1 MKDRIKQRAD
11 ELKTDL
17 LRLSHDIHEH
27 PETSFEEFRAVAWQ
41 KEMLEKYGFKV
52 EAPFCGM
59 ETAFRAVKKSG
70 KPGPVVAFL
79 SEYDALN
86 ELGHA
91 CGHNVIAA
99 SSVGAGL
106 ALASVLEEA
115 GGEVQVVGT
124 PAEEGGGGKVLMVEG
139 GAFNGVDFALMMHP
153 STKNII
159 GRGGLA
165 AQGVR
170 VEYRGQA
177 SHSATPDKGINALT
191 SLIALFNGIDTLRQ
205 VWPNSAKINGIIT
218 KGGSASN
225 IIPELAE
232 ALFTVR
238 ASTKK
243 ELLAMF
249 ADLQRTAN
257 SAALLTGAKVIV
269 EGEPVYAERYP
280 NSVMGEAFKRN
291 METLGERMEYPDPNE
306 RVGSSDVGNVSLEI
320 PTIHEYLA
328 IADPSVAGHTSEFR
342 EASLSPRSD
351 DVVLLAAKGL
361 ALTGWDLL
369 TDETLREAAKAE
381 YQEKVAPHK
390 GLKTFP

>member
-1 MKDRIKQRAD
+1 MKERILKRAD
-11 ELKTDL
+11 ELKSEL
-17 LRLSHDIHEH
+17 LRLSHDIHAN
-27 PETSFEEFRAVAWQ
+27 PETSFEEFRAAAWQ
-41 KEMLEKYGFKV
+41 KELLEKHGFTV

-86 ELGHA
+86 GLGHA
-91 CGHNVIAA
+91 CGHNIIAA

-106 ALASVLEEA
+106 ALASVLDET
-115 GGEVQVVGT
+115 GGEVQVIGT
-124 PAEEGGGGKVLMVEG
+124 PAEEGGGGKVFMVER
-139 GAFNGVDFALMMHP
+139 GAFDGVDFALMMHP

-170 VEYRGQA
+170 VEYRGRSA
-177 SHSATPDKGINALT
+177 HSATPDKGINALT

-243 ELLAMF
+243 ELVAMF
-249 ADLQRTAN
+249 ADLQRVAD
-257 SAALLTGAKVIV
+257 AAARLTGAEVV
-269 EGEPVYAERYP
+269 VDGEPVYAERYS

-291 METLGERMEYPDPNE
+291 METLGEPMEYPDPKE

-328 IADPSVAGHTSEFR
+328 IADPSVAGHTAEFR
-342 EASLSPRSD
+342 EASLSPRGD

-361 ALTGWDLL
+361 ALTGFDLL
-369 TDETLREAAKAE
+369 TDESLQGAAKTE
-381 YQEKVAPHK
+381 YLEKAAPYK
-390 GLKTFP
+390 S

>member
-1 MKDRIKQRAD
+1 MKERILKRAD
-11 ELKTDL
+11 ELKAEL
-17 LRLSHDIHEH
+17 LRLSHDIHAN
-27 PETSFEEFRAVAWQ
+27 PETSFEEVRAAAWQ
-41 KEMLEKYGFKV
+41 KELLEKHGFEV

-86 ELGHA
+86 GLGHA
-91 CGHNVIAA
+91 CGHNIIAA

-106 ALASVLEEA
+106 ALASLLDET

-124 PAEEGGGGKVLMVEG
+124 PGEEGGGGKVFMVER
-139 GAFNGVDFALMMHP
+139 GAFKGVDFALMMHP

-170 VEYRGQA
+170 VEFRGRA
-177 SHSATPDKGINALT
+177 AHSATPDKGINALT
-191 SLIALFNGIDTLRQ
+191 ALIALFNGIDTLRQ
-205 VWPNSAKINGIIT
+205 VWPNSAKINGIVT

-249 ADLQRTAN
+249 ADLQR
-257 SAALLTGAKVIV
+257 AADAAARLTGAEVVV
-269 EGEPVYAERYP
+269 EGEPVYAERYS

-291 METLGERMEYPDPNE
+291 METLGERMEYPDPKE

-328 IADPSVAGHTSEFR
+328 IADTSVAGHTPEFR
-342 EASLSPRSD
+342 EASLSPRGD
-351 DVVLLAAKGL
+351 EVVLLGAKGL

-369 TDETLREAAKAE
+369 TDERLREAAKAE
-381 YQEKVAPHK
+381 YLEKAAPFK
-390 GLKTFP
+390 D

>member
-1 MKDRIKQRAD
+1 MKERILKRAD
-11 ELKTDL
+11 ELKAEL
-17 LRLSHDIHEH
+17 LRLSHDIHAN
-27 PETSFEEFRAVAWQ
+27 PETSFEEFRAAAWQ
-41 KEMLEKYGFKV
+41 KELLEKHGFEV

-86 ELGHA
+86 GLGHA
-91 CGHNVIAA
+91 CGHNIIAA

-106 ALASVLEEA
+106 ALASLLDET

-124 PAEEGGGGKVLMVEG
+124 PGEEGGGGKVFMVER
-139 GAFNGVDFALMMHP
+139 GAFKGVDFALMMHP

-170 VEYRGQA
+170 VEFRGRA
-177 SHSATPDKGINALT
+177 AHSATPDKGINALT
-191 SLIALFNGIDTLRQ
+191 ALIALFNGIDTLRQ
-205 VWPNSAKINGIIT
+205 VWPNSAKINGIVT

-249 ADLQRTAN
+249 ADLQR
-257 SAALLTGAKVIV
+257 AADAAARLTGAEVVV
-269 EGEPVYAERYP
+269 EGEPVYAERYS
-280 NSVMGEAFKRN
+280 NSAMGEAFKRN
-291 METLGERMEYPDPNE
+291 METLGERMEYPDPKE

-328 IADPSVAGHTSEFR
+328 IADTSVAGHTPEFR
-342 EASLSPRSD
+342 EASLSPRGD
-351 DVVLLAAKGL
+351 EVVLLGAKGL

-369 TDETLREAAKAE
+369 TDERLREAAKAE
-381 YQEKVAPHK
+381 YLEKAAPFK
-390 GLKTFP
+390 D

>member
-1 MKDRIKQRAD
+1 MKERITQRAD
-11 ELKTDL
+11 ELKAEL
-17 LRLSHDIHEH
+17 LRLSHDIHAN
-27 PETSFEEFRAVAWQ
+27 PETSFEEFRAAVWQ
-41 KEMLEKYGFKV
+41 KELLEKHGFEV

-86 ELGHA
+86 GLGHA
-91 CGHNVIAA
+91 CGHNIIAA
-99 SSVGAGL
+99 SSLGAGL
-106 ALASVLEEA
+106 ALASVLEET
-115 GGEVQVVGT
+115 GGEVQVIGT
-124 PAEEGGGGKVLMVEG
+124 PGEEGGGGKVFMVER
-139 GAFNGVDFALMMHP
+139 GAFDEVDFALMMHP

-159 GRGGLA
+159 GRGALA
-165 AQGVR
+165 ARGVR
-170 VEYRGQA
+170 VEYRGRA
-177 SHSATPDKGINALT
+177 AHSATPDKGINALT

-205 VWPNSAKINGIIT
+205 VWPNSAKINGIVT

-243 ELLAMF
+243 ELLVMF
-249 ADLQRTAN
+249 ADLQR
-257 SAALLTGAKVIV
+257 AADAAARLTGAEVVV
-269 EGEPVYAERYP
+269 EGDPIYAERYS

-291 METLGERMEYPDPNE
+291 METLGELMEYPDPKE

-328 IADPSVAGHTSEFR
+328 IADPSVAGHTPEFR
-342 EASLSPRSD
+342 EASLSPRGD

-369 TDETLREAAKAE
+369 TDESLREAAKAE
-381 YQEKVAPHK
+381 YLEKAAPFK
-390 GLKTFP
+390 D

>member
-1 MKDRIKQRAD
+1 MKERILKRAD
-11 ELKTDL
+11 ELKAEL
-17 LRLSHDIHEH
+17 LRLSHDIHAN
-27 PETSFEEFRAVAWQ
+27 PETSFEEFRAAAWQ
-41 KEMLEKYGFKV
+41 KELLEKHGFEV

-86 ELGHA
+86 GLGHA
-91 CGHNVIAA
+91 CGHNIIAA

-106 ALASVLEEA
+106 ALASLLDET

-124 PAEEGGGGKVLMVEG
+124 PGEEGGGGKVFMVER
-139 GAFNGVDFALMMHP
+139 GAFDGVDFALMMHP

-170 VEYRGQA
+170 VEYRGRA
-177 SHSATPDKGINALT
+177 AHSATPDKGINALT

-205 VWPNSAKINGIIT
+205 VWPNSAKINGIVT

-249 ADLQRTAN
+249 ADLQR
-257 SAALLTGAKVIV
+257 AADAAARLTGAEVVV
-269 EGEPVYAERYP
+269 EGEPVYAERYS

-291 METLGERMEYPDPNE
+291 METLGERMEYPDPKE

-328 IADPSVAGHTSEFR
+328 IADTSVAGHTPEFR
-342 EASLSPRSD
+342 EASLSPRGD
-351 DVVLLAAKGL
+351 EVVLLGAKGL

-369 TDETLREAAKAE
+369 TDERLREAAKAE
-381 YQEKVAPHK
+381 YLEKAAPFK
-390 GLKTFP
+390 D

>member
-1 MKDRIKQRAD
+1 MKERILKRAD
-11 ELKTDL
+11 ELKAEL
-17 LRLSHDIHEH
+17 LRLSHDIHAH
-27 PETSFEEFRAVAWQ
+27 PETSFEEVRAAAWQ
-41 KEMLEKYGFKV
+41 KELLEKHGFEV

-86 ELGHA
+86 GLGHA
-91 CGHNVIAA
+91 CGHNIIAA

-106 ALASVLEEA
+106 ALASVLDEA

-124 PAEEGGGGKVLMVEG
+124 PGEEGGGGKVFMVER
-139 GAFNGVDFALMMHP
+139 GAFDAVDFALMMHP

-170 VEYRGQA
+170 VEYRGRSA
-177 SHSATPDKGINALT
+177 HSATPDKGINALT

-243 ELLAMF
+243 ELVAMF
-249 ADLQRTAN
+249 ADLRRTAD
-257 SAALLTGAKVIV
+257 AAARLTGAEVVV
-269 EGEPVYAERYP
+269 EGEPVYAERYS

-291 METLGERMEYPDPNE
+291 METLGEPMEYPDPKE

-328 IADPSVAGHTSEFR
+328 IADPSVAGHTAEFR
-342 EASLSPRSD
+342 EASLSPRGD

-369 TDETLREAAKAE
+369 TDELLREAAKAE
-381 YQEKVAPHK
+381 YLEKAAPFK
-390 GLKTFP
+390 D

>member
-1 MKDRIKQRAD
+1 MKERILKRAD
-11 ELKTDL
+11 ELKDEL
-17 LRLSHDIHEH
+17 LRLSHDIHAH
-27 PETSFEEFRAVAWQ
+27 PETSFEEFRAAAWQ
-41 KEMLEKYGFKV
+41 KELLEKHGFEV

-86 ELGHA
+86 GLGHA
-91 CGHNVIAA
+91 CGHNIIAA
-99 SSVGAGL
+99 SSLGAGL
-106 ALASVLEEA
+106 ALASVLDEA

-124 PAEEGGGGKVLMVEG
+124 PGEEGGGGKVFMVER
-139 GAFNGVDFALMMHP
+139 GAFDGVDFALMMHP

-170 VEYRGQA
+170 VEYRGRSA
-177 SHSATPDKGINALT
+177 HSATPDKGINALT

-205 VWPNSAKINGIIT
+205 VWPNSAKINGIVT

-243 ELLAMF
+243 ELVAMF
-249 ADLQRTAN
+249 ADLRRVAD
-257 SAALLTGAKVIV
+257 AAARLTGAEVVV
-269 EGEPVYAERYP
+269 EGEPVYAERYS

-291 METLGERMEYPDPNE
+291 METLGEPMEYPDPKE

-328 IADPSVAGHTSEFR
+328 IADPSVAGHTAEFR
-342 EASLSPRSD
+342 EASLSPRGD

-369 TDETLREAAKAE
+369 TDELLREAAKAE
-381 YQEKVAPHK
+381 YLEKAAPFK
-390 GLKTFP
+390 D

>member
-1 MKDRIKQRAD
+1 MKERILKRAD
-11 ELKTDL
+11 ELKSEL
-17 LRLSHDIHEH
+17 LRLSHDIHTN
-27 PETSFEEFRAVAWQ
+27 PETSFEEVRAAAWQ
-41 KEMLEKYGFKV
+41 KELLEKHGFTV

-86 ELGHA
+86 GLGHA
-91 CGHNVIAA
+91 CGHNIIAA

-106 ALASVLEEA
+106 ALASVLDET
-115 GGEVQVVGT
+115 GGEVQVIGT
-124 PAEEGGGGKVLMVEG
+124 PAEEGGGGKVFMVER
-139 GAFNGVDFALMMHP
+139 GAFDGVDFALMMHP

-170 VEYRGQA
+170 VEYRGRSA
-177 SHSATPDKGINALT
+177 HSATPDKGINALT

-243 ELLAMF
+243 ELVAMF
-249 ADLQRTAN
+249 ADLQRVAD
-257 SAALLTGAKVIV
+257 AAARLTGAEVV
-269 EGEPVYAERYP
+269 VDGEPVYAERYS

-291 METLGERMEYPDPNE
+291 METLGEPMEYPDPKE

-328 IADPSVAGHTSEFR
+328 IADPSVAGHTAEFR
-342 EASLSPRSD
+342 EASLSPRGD

-369 TDETLREAAKAE
+369 TDERLRKAAKAE
-381 YQEKVAPHK
+381 YLEKVAPYK
-390 GLKTFP
+390 S

>member
-1 MKDRIKQRAD
+1 MKERILKRAD
-11 ELKTDL
+11 ELKAEL
-17 LRLSHDIHEH
+17 LRLSHDIHAN
-27 PETSFEEFRAVAWQ
+27 PETSFEEVRAAAWQ
-41 KEMLEKYGFKV
+41 KELLEKHGFEV

-86 ELGHA
+86 GLGHA
-91 CGHNVIAA
+91 CGHNIIAA

-106 ALASVLEEA
+106 ALASLLDET

-124 PAEEGGGGKVLMVEG
+124 PGEEGGGGKVFMVER
-139 GAFNGVDFALMMHP
+139 GAFKGVDFALMMHP

-170 VEYRGQA
+170 VEFRGRA
-177 SHSATPDKGINALT
+177 AHSATPDKGINALT

-205 VWPNSAKINGIIT
+205 VWPNSAKINGIVT

-249 ADLQRTAN
+249 ADLQR
-257 SAALLTGAKVIV
+257 AADAAARLTGAEVVV
-269 EGEPVYAERYP
+269 EGEPVYAERYS

-291 METLGERMEYPDPNE
+291 METLGERMEYPDPKE

-328 IADPSVAGHTSEFR
+328 IADTSVAGHTPEFR
-342 EASLSPRSD
+342 EASLSPRGD
-351 DVVLLAAKGL
+351 EVVLLGAKGL

-369 TDETLREAAKAE
+369 TDERLREAAKAE
-381 YQEKVAPHK
+381 YLEKAAPFK
-390 GLKTFP
+390 D

>member
-1 MKDRIKQRAD
+1 MKERILKRAD
-11 ELKTDL
+11 ELKSEL
-17 LRLSHDIHEH
+17 LRLSHDIHTN
-27 PETSFEEFRAVAWQ
+27 PETSFEEVRAAAWQ
-41 KEMLEKYGFKV
+41 KELLEKHGFTV

-86 ELGHA
+86 GLGHA
-91 CGHNVIAA
+91 CGHNIIAA

-106 ALASVLEEA
+106 ALASVLDET

-124 PAEEGGGGKVLMVEG
+124 PAEEGGGGKVFMVER
-139 GAFNGVDFALMMHP
+139 GAFDGVDFALMMHP

-170 VEYRGQA
+170 VEYRGRSA
-177 SHSATPDKGINALT
+177 HSATPDKGINALT

-243 ELLAMF
+243 ELVAMF
-249 ADLQRTAN
+249 ADLQRVAD
-257 SAALLTGAKVIV
+257 AAARLTGAEVV
-269 EGEPVYAERYP
+269 VDGEPVYAERYS

-291 METLGERMEYPDPNE
+291 METLGEPMESPDPKE

-328 IADPSVAGHTSEFR
+328 IADPSVAGHTAEFR
-342 EASLSPRSD
+342 EASLSPRGD

-369 TDETLREAAKAE
+369 TDERLRKAAKAE
-381 YQEKVAPHK
+381 YLEKAAPYK
-390 GLKTFP
+390 S